1 MTVPNALLMAM
12 AGLLGALGVSLAAA
26 AAHVSG
32 GEAVRA
38 AAEIAMVHAAAV
50 VGLTAF
56 VPHTGRPRLWGW
68 AALAMLVGA
77 ALFSGTVSLGEL
89 AGLRPLPVLA
99 PIGGSLTI
107 LAWIAIALLGA
118 LEWVRPVSTE
128 RR

>member
-1 MTVPNALLMAM
+1 MTVPNASLMAV

-26 AAHVSG
+26 AAHVTG

-50 VGLTAF
+50 VGLSAF
-56 VPHTGRPRLWGW
+56 APHASRPRLWGC

-89 AGLRPLPVLA
+89 AGTRPLPILA

-107 LAWIAIALLGA
+107 LAWIAIAFLGA
-118 LEWVRPVSTE
+118 LEWVRPLPTE